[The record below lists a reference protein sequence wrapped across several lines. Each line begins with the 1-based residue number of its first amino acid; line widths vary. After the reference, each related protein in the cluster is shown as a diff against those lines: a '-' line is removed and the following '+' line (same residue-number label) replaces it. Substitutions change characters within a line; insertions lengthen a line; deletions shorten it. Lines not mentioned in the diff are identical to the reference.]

1 MSNTRIYKD
10 VYYGWKA
17 ITLLPVPQ
25 LSDKTYL
32 EVVTM
37 KRSSGALCTSCLI
50 QKESTEGY
58 LSHAMFRDF
67 SKTIYQNKVR
77 CTEKAVREQHEL
89 ALFNIAFTISE
100 AVAHYGKET
109 L

>member
-1 MSNTRIYKD
+1 MSDTKIYKD
-10 VYYGWKA
+10 TFRNWKA
-17 ITLLPVPQ
+17 VTVLPVPQ

-37 KRSSGALCTSCLI
+37 KRSSGALCTSCWI
-50 QKESTEGY
+50 QKEANGM
-58 LSHAMFRDF
+58 LSHAMFKDF

-89 ALFNIAFTISE
+89 ALQNIATTIAE
-100 AVAHYGKET
+100 AVAHYNKGE
-109 L
+109 

>member
-1 MSNTRIYKD
+1 MSDTKIYKD
-10 VYYGWKA
+10 TYYGWEA
-17 ITLLPVPQ
+17 LTLLPVPQ

-37 KRSSGALCTSCLI
+37 KRSSGALCTSCWI

-58 LSHAMFRDF
+58 LSHAMYQDF
-67 SKTIYQNKVR
+67 SKTIYKAKVR

-89 ALFNIAFTISE
+89 ALQNIATTIAE
-100 AVAHYGKET
+100 AVAHYNKGE
-109 L
+109 

>member
-10 VYYGWKA
+10 VHYGWTA

-50 QKESTEGY
+50 QKESTEGS
-58 LSHAMFRDF
+58 LSHVMYKDFR
-67 SKTIYQNKVR
+67 KTIYQNKVR

-89 ALFNIAFTISE
+89 ALQNIATTISE
-100 AVAHYGKET
+100 AVVHYSKGE
-109 L
+109 